1 MVVGKSVSLQG
12 TWPNRPALISG
23 FCHMKWLRLPVLLLL
38 HGRDSSPSQ
47 CYPPPPKHWVCWYHL
62 YTWVEGG
69 TVRVKCLTQEHNTI
83 SRPWLKPGPLD
94 LEVEYLPTMR
104 PSHLRA
110 SDKKHDSISLTNL
123 SILKVKIFLK
133 IISWLTDAQ
142 GTFLKLFVEESI
154 EA

>member
-1 MVVGKSVSLQG
+1 M
-12 TWPNRPALISG
+12 
-23 FCHMKWLRLPVLLLL
+23 
-38 HGRDSSPSQ
+38 
-47 CYPPPPKHWVCWYHL
+47 
-62 YTWVEGG
+62 
-69 TVRVKCLTQEHNTI
+69 RVKCLTQEHNTI

-110 SDKKHDSISLTNL
+110 SDKKYDSISLTNL